1 MALLASL
8 FVYKVVLENPLP
20 KNIQTKLAYTRG
32 VHHLVLLLPYGI
44 ETRLMLACTGRVA

>member
-32 VHHLVLLLPYGI
+32 VHHLVLWLLYA
-44 ETRLMLACTGRVA
+44 TVMRLMLVCTGWVA